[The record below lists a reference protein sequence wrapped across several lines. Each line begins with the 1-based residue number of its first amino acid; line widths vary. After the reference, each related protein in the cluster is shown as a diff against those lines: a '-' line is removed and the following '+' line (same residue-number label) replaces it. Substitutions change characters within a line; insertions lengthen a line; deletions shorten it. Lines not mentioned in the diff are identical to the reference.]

1 MSFFVDIGN
10 SALAQCIKNDEN
22 VCAVAGGD
30 SGVGDDANAT
40 AVHAICFFLVFF
52 LFFLSCSSNFILHK
66 VNHIKIR
73 VNLMISVSNT
83 FALTLN

>member
-10 SALAQCIKNDEN
+10 SVRSHSVLK
-22 VCAVAGGD
+22 VLRMCAVVDGN
-30 SGVGDDANAT
+30 SGVGDDGNAT
-40 AVHAICFFLVFF
+40 AVRFMQFA
-52 LFFLSCSSNFILHK
+52 LFYSIFSCSSNFILHK

-83 FALTLN
+83 LALTLN